1 MTSIDEV
8 STNNEIIAQDWHIF
22 ESLTCLTNHWDRP
35 GWPAGRRAYFWYLTF
50 SESAPLRSMAAR
62 CQDVLAAKTLDP
74 IPLADLHMTI
84 DPIGPEEE
92 FTSSQISAIGRT
104 ARQACQSFP
113 KIDLSIGPLAGSD
126 GAIRFS
132 ATPQQPIFEL
142 RKLLRSAVTDCVP
155 STMFTTKEFRPH
167 VGIAYSNSNMPAA
180 PIIRMVKSL
189 RNIPTVPLR
198 VSEASLVLL
207 ERRERAWAWT
217 TAERVP
223 FTGE

>member
-8 STNNEIIAQDWHIF
+8 STNDEIVAHDWRIF
-22 ESLTCLTNHWDRP
+22 KSLTCLTNHWDRP
-35 GWPAGRRAYFWYLTF
+35 GWPAGRRAYFWYVTF
-50 SESAPLRSMAAR
+50 AESAPLRSLAAR
-62 CQDVLAAKTLDP
+62 CQDVLAMESLDP

-84 DPIGPEEE
+84 DPVGPEEE
-92 FTSSQISAIGRT
+92 FTSSQISAIGRA
-104 ARQACQSFP
+104 ARQACQGFS
-113 KIDLSIGPLAGSD
+113 KINLSIGPLAGSD

-142 RKLLRSAVTDCVP
+142 RRLLRSAVTDCAP

-167 VGIAYSNSNMPAA
+167 VGIAYSNSSMPAA
-180 PIIRMVKSL
+180 PVIRIVESL
-189 RNIPTVPLR
+189 RSLPTVPTL

-207 ERRERAWAWT
+207 ERRERAWTWT

-223 FTGE
+223 FS